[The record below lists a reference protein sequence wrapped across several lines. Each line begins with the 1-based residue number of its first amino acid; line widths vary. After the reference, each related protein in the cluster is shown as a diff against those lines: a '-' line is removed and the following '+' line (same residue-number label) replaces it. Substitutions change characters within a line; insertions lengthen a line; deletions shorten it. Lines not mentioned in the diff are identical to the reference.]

1 MTGNPKSRTFV
12 SICINQGT
20 TDRALTNAII
30 FFLLALPPMTLTLGK
45 GFDIFTEK
53 PVGVNADNGKTRQ
66 GNSDSSSQE

>member
-1 MTGNPKSRTFV
+1 MTGKSISRTFV
-12 SICINQGT
+12 SICINQST
-20 TDRALTNAII
+20 TDRASTNANI